1 MGRKFIGF
9 LIFIIV
15 FLFLVGC
22 SSQSNTIAVAELS
35 EREEAIISMTTDKVF
50 VYEFQTEDGY
60 EKLDIWIDKYESG
73 KLIEDNGT
81 QFGAFISEEG
91 TIILTIVENA
101 DTNQN
106 EIQIGILDE
115 KGSVGSTFYDPV
127 EIDFGSSFN
136 GWGPMQDL
144 QQIHD
149 EEIFLGSVVYT
160 NGESIRTP
168 NIAPSN
174 ENFSDELAE
183 YELVYIIKAK
193 FY

>member
-1 MGRKFIGF
+1 
-9 LIFIIV
+9 
-15 FLFLVGC
+15 
-22 SSQSNTIAVAELS
+22 
-35 EREEAIISMTTDKVF
+35 MTTDKVF